1 MIELQELFS
10 IEYGHDLELNKI
22 KKSTNSSDSVNY
34 VSRTAKNNGVS
45 AKVQEIVNL
54 APLEAGLITVSLGDR
69 KSVV

>member
-54 APLEAGLITVSLGDR
+54 APLEAGLITVSLGG
-69 KSVV
+69 SVL

>member
-54 APLEAGLITVSLGDR
+54 APLEAGLINLATAEGA
-69 KSVV
+69 